1 MTPASGLVSL
11 EFGESRG
18 LVARLREAG
27 ASIPWALPWGSL
39 ASYEGIL
46 AGAAPFVLLDEPM
59 PDREAR
65 LIEYTRV
72 LGLLIPVVVCAPPKV
87 DAAAVFAAGA
97 LDVLD
102 RTQPAEQVRARL
114 SARARGLPTR
124 SKRMAALATDNAVP
138 VRGGAGA
145 HSRGQRVLVSLLA
158 QIRSSICCHDLG
170 LLLGPAGHPLSSPAV
185 RARMRRL
192 SPALFRFGV
201 VLSVESHWDRVVYRI
216 AGPA

>member
-27 ASIPWALPWGSL
+27 SPIPWALPWGSL

-46 AGAAPFVLLDEPM
+46 AGAAPFVLLDEPL

-65 LIEYTRV
+65 LIEYARV
-72 LGLLIPVVVCAPPKV
+72 P
-87 DAAAVFAAGA
+87 
-97 LDVLD
+97 
-102 RTQPAEQVRARL
+102 
-114 SARARGLPTR
+114 
-124 SKRMAALATDNAVP
+124 
-138 VRGGAGA
+138 
-145 HSRGQRVLVSLLA
+145 
-158 QIRSSICCHDLG
+158 G
-170 LLLGPAGHPLSSPAV
+170 LLLGQAGHPLSSPAV

-201 VLSVESHWDRVVYRI
+201 VLNVESHWDRVVYRI